1 MKASK
6 NAMSWMLVATVF
18 VSTAA
23 ACSDDNSKAKTTVAA
38 DAGDTANTTAADAGD
53 TGTSANP
60 EVTAF
65 CKTADELA
73 VEFKKVMADPAS
85 GDVTALT
92 ATATELSTK
101 AATLASASPADATA
115 ISDCL
120 TKMSTAMT
128 GG

>member
-6 NAMSWMLVATVF
+6 KAISWMLVATVF

-23 ACSDDNSKAKTTVAA
+23 ACTDDNSTSKTTAAA
-38 DAGDTANTTAADAGD
+38 DADGTADTTAGAGD
-53 TGTSANP
+53 AGTSANP
-60 EVTAF
+60 EVAAF
-65 CKTADELA
+65 CKSADELA
-73 VEFKKVMADPAS
+73 VEFNKVMADPAS
-85 GDVTALT
+85 GDVAALT
-92 ATATELSTK
+92 ATATELTTK
-101 AATLASASPADATA
+101 ATALASTSPADATA